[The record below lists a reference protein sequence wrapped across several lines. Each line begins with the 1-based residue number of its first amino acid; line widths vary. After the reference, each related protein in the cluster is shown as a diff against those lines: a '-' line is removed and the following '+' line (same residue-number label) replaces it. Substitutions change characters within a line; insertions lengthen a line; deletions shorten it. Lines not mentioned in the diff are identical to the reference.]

1 MSARASWAAR
11 SAVKSSMLLLLGA
24 AAFPAH
30 AAIDPALEAAPS
42 DGWAA
47 MAGGTTGGSTAT
59 SDQVYSVTNRLQL
72 LSALASGGSRPKIV
86 KIVGTI
92 DMSEGVPF
100 ASKADQDLRA
110 QVRPPSNT
118 TLIGAGPGAGLVNG
132 RIDIIGVSNVIVR
145 NLKIVAPCDIAPV
158 FDPTDGATGSW
169 NAAFDAIGIQ
179 GAEHIWIDH
188 NTITDVPTTDDTLPI
203 ENGKTKQCHD
213 GAVDITRGANYV
225 SVTYNVFDRHDKTML
240 IGASDSATT
249 DIGRLKVTIANNV
262 FTAIAQ
268 RAPRVRFGQVHV
280 FNNYHVG
287 NKTAAVYRHSYSTGI
302 GIGAQVISTANVFE
316 IPGST
321 DCSGVVQTLSP
332 NDVSAFADTG
342 SVLNGAALGSCAVNN
357 TVGWSVPYAFTP
369 RPTALVKTNA
379 LAKSG
384 AGKLTTTVTG
394 TGTIVVPP
402 GTLLPAKAATA
413 VQTDTSL
420 LLGFDAM
427 PALGAS
433 GMITIRRQS
442 DNLVV
447 DQIDV
452 SNTPSTGDTQTVIPR
467 TNLEIDA
474 LGLGAMPDNAARARF
489 VFYRPVTIKGNSARI
504 KLHSNKLAFNTT
516 YLVTI
521 DSGVFTGTVNG
532 APFAGVAAGDG
543 WSFTT
548 KGAPAS
554 NTNVVVDD
562 DGDDADFRSLQ
573 GALNWIMQRCSTGS
587 STTFGCRT
595 VATPKTI
602 TLRNGNYPESA
613 ILRNVANLTIIG
625 ESRDGVR
632 VSEENF
638 ESLNPGTG
646 ASATAIGTTFSTS
659 GRVVGHRI
667 LAGGRPVLLVEG
679 SDLLTLQNFT
689 LENSH
694 ARGTLYDNQA
704 EAVYF
709 NTSTTAAAAR
719 LVGRDMNFLSQQDT
733 IQIKGYVW
741 LYHSLIAGN
750 VDYIWGN
757 VQAALIEECE
767 VRSVFDPSSSS
778 AGYILQSRATAG
790 DAGFVFLNS
799 TLTAGPGVVAAYLA
813 RSGGTTS
820 TTYIDNIVYINT
832 RMDSHIL
839 PVGWCFGTGTSKT
852 GTSAGACGT
861 NPPPWSGT
869 ADGGSTDAAGWREY
883 NSMDLAGSLLDVSSR
898 PGLTQV
904 ALSGTPVSVLI
915 SKQLDSTAGLT
926 TRAEVFSRS
935 TIATG
940 SPGGW
945 VPTP

>member
-1 MSARASWAAR
+1 MSVRAR
-11 SAVKSSMLLLLGA
+11 SATLAILALLA
-24 AAFPAH
+24 AASLPAY
-30 AAIDPALEAAPS
+30 AATDPALEAAPS

-72 LSALASGGSRPKIV
+72 LSAMATGGTRPKII

-100 ASKADQDLRA
+100 TDKADQDRRA

-158 FDPTDGATGSW
+158 FDPTDGVGGSW
-169 NAAFDAIGIQ
+169 NAAYDGIGIQ

-203 ENGKTKQCHD
+203 ENGKPKQCHD

-240 IGASDSATT
+240 IGHSDSNTA
-249 DIGRLKVTIANNV
+249 DIGRLKVTISNNV
-262 FTAIAQ
+262 FTAITQ
-268 RAPRVRFGQVHV
+268 RAPRLRFGQVHV

-287 NKTAAVYRHSYSTGI
+287 SKTAPVYAHSYSTGI
-302 GIGAQVISTANVFE
+302 GIGGQVISTANVFE
-316 IPGST
+316 ISGAV
-321 DCSGVVQTLSP
+321 DCSSVVQTLSP
-332 NDVSAFADTG
+332 NAVSAFADTG
-342 SVLNGAALGSCAVNN
+342 SVLNGAALGSCPVSSAVSW
-357 TVGWSVPYAFTP
+357 TIPYAFTP

-379 LAKSG
+379 LAKAG
-384 AGKLTTTVTG
+384 AGKLSTSVTG
-394 TGTIVVPP
+394 TGSIVVPP
-402 GTLLPAKAATA
+402 GTLLPAKGA
-413 VQTDTSL
+413 VAVHTDTSL

-427 PALGAS
+427 PALGTN
-433 GMITIRRQS
+433 GMITIRRAS
-442 DNLVV
+442 DNVVV

-467 TNLEIDA
+467 TNLEVDA
-474 LGLGAMPDNAARARF
+474 LGLGAMPDSAARARF
-489 VFYRPVTIKGNSARI
+489 VFYRPVTITGNAARI
-504 KLHSNKLAFNTT
+504 KLHSNKLTFNTT

-521 DSGVFTGTVNG
+521 DNGVFTGTINS
-532 APFAGVAAGDG
+532 AQFAGVAASDG
-543 WSFTT
+543 WTFTT
-548 KGAPAS
+548 KAAPAS
-554 NTNVVVDD
+554 NTDVVVDD
-562 DGDDADFRSLQ
+562 DGSEADFRTLQ

-587 STTFGCRT
+587 SSTFGCRT
-595 VATPKTI
+595 VATPKAI
-602 TLRNGNYPESA
+602 TLKNGNYPEFA
-613 ILRNVANLTIIG
+613 ILRNVAGLTIVG
-625 ESRDGVR
+625 ESRGGVR
-632 VSEENF
+632 VGDDNF
-638 ESLNPGTG
+638 ESLNSGTG
-646 ASATAIGTTFSTS
+646 ASTTAIGTTFSTS
-659 GRVVGHRI
+659 GRVIGHRI
-667 LAGGRPVLLVEG
+667 LGGGRPVLLVEG
-679 SDLLTLQNFT
+679 SDLLTLRNFT
-689 LENSH
+689 LENPHQRS
-694 ARGTLYDNQA
+694 TLYDNQA

-709 NTSTTAAAAR
+709 NTALTAAAAR
-719 LVGRDMNFLSQQDT
+719 FVGREMNFLGQQDT
-733 IQIKGYVW
+733 VQIKGYVW

-757 VQAALIEECE
+757 VMAALIEECE
-767 VRSVFDPSSSS
+767 VQSVFDPSSNS
-778 AGYILQSRATAG
+778 AGFIVQSRATLG

-820 TTYIDNIVYINT
+820 TTYIDNVAYINT

-839 PVGWCFGTGTSKT
+839 PVGWCVGTGTSKT
-852 GTSAGACGT
+852 GTSAGSCGS

-869 ADGGSTDAAGWREY
+869 ADGASTDAAGWREFG
-883 NSMDLAGSLLDVSSR
+883 STDLTGASLDVSAR
-898 PGLTQV
+898 LGLTPV
-904 ALSGTPVSVLI
+904 TLSGSTVSVVI

-926 TRAEVFSRS
+926 TRAEVFFKS

-945 VPTP
+945 VPVP

>member
-1 MSARASWAAR
+1 MSASASSAAR
-11 SAVKSSMLLLLGA
+11 TAILALLA
-24 AAFPAH
+24 AAALPAY
-30 AAIDPALEAAPS
+30 AATDPALETAPA

-47 MAGGTTGGSTAT
+47 MAGGTTGGSNAT

-72 LSALASGGSRPKIV
+72 LSAMASGGARPKII

-100 ASKADQDLRA
+100 TSKADQDLRA
-110 QVRPPSNT
+110 QVRPSSNT

-158 FDPTDGATGSW
+158 FDPTDGATGNW
-169 NAAFDAIGIQ
+169 NSAYDAISIQ
-179 GAEHIWIDH
+179 GAEHIWVDH
-188 NTITDVPTTDDTLPI
+188 NTITDVPITDDTLPI

-240 IGASDSATT
+240 IGSSDTATT
-249 DIGRLKVTIANNV
+249 DIGRLKVTISNNV
-262 FTAIAQ
+262 FTAITQ

-287 NKTAAVYRHSYSTGI
+287 SKTATVYAHSYSTGI
-302 GIGAQVISTANVFE
+302 GIGAQVISNANVFE
-316 IPGST
+316 I
-321 DCSGVVQTLSP
+321 SGATGCASVVQTLNANSI
-332 NDVSAFADTG
+332 SGFADTG
-342 SVLNGAALGSCAVNN
+342 SVLNGAALGTCPVSN
-357 TVGWSVPYAFTP
+357 TVGWTVPYAFTA
-369 RPTALVKTNA
+369 RPTALVKANA

-384 AGKLTTTVTG
+384 AGKLTSNLTG
-394 TGTIVVPP
+394 TGSIVVPA
-402 GTLLPAKAATA
+402 GTLLPAKAATG
-413 VQTDTSL
+413 VHTDTSL

-433 GMITIRRQS
+433 GMITIRRAS
-442 DNLVV
+442 DNVVV
-447 DQIDV
+447 DQVDISPAP
-452 SNTPSTGDTQTVIPR
+452 SNGDTQTVIPR

-521 DSGVFTGTVNG
+521 DNGVFNGSVNNV
-532 APFAGVAAGDG
+532 PFAGVAAGDG
-543 WSFTT
+543 WTFTT
-548 KGAPAS
+548 RAAPAS
-554 NTNVVVDD
+554 NTSVIVDD
-562 DGDDADFRSLQ
+562 DGSDADFRTLQ

-587 STTFGCRT
+587 SSTFGCRT

-602 TLRNGNYPESA
+602 TLRNGDYSEFA

-632 VSEENF
+632 VSEENW
-638 ESLNPGTG
+638 ESFNSGTG
-646 ASATAIGTTFSTS
+646 ATATAIGTTFSTS
-659 GRVVGHRI
+659 GRVIGHRI
-667 LAGGRPVLLVEG
+667 LAGGRPILLVEG
-679 SDLLTLQNFT
+679 SDLLTLRNFT
-689 LENSH
+689 LENTH
-694 ARGTLYDNQA
+694 PRGSLYDNQA

-709 NTSTTAAAAR
+709 NTGTTAAAAR
-719 LVGRDMNFLSQQDT
+719 FVGREMNFLSQQDT
-733 IQIKGYVW
+733 VQIKGYVW
-741 LYHSLIAGN
+741 IWHSLIAGN

-757 VQAALIEECE
+757 VQAALIEESE

-778 AGYILQSRATAG
+778 AGFVVQSRATVG
-790 DAGFVFLNS
+790 DTGFVFLNS
-799 TLTAGPGVVAAYLA
+799 MLTAGPGVVSAYLA

-820 TTYIDNIVYINT
+820 TAYIDNVAYINT

-852 GTSAGACGT
+852 GTSAGTCGS

-883 NSMDLAGSLLDVSSR
+883 GSMDLSGALLDVSAR
-898 PGLTQV
+898 PGATPVTLNG
-904 ALSGTPVSVLI
+904 SPVSVVL
-915 SKQLDSTAGLT
+915 SKQLDSTAGLA
-926 TRAEVFSRS
+926 TRAEVFSKS

-940 SPGGW
+940 APGGW
-945 VPTP
+945 VPAP